1 MQKFKN
7 LNNLPDDIIE
17 LIPPL
22 QSGQEIVFQMLN
34 GQPNNDMDRSE
45 RERNPVLYGKT
56 QLSTRFNIRAKD
68 GKQYQ
73 IGAPMAVENDVVTS
87 FRPFLAGIDSGVFNG
102 KFSLF
107 GGNSIHEELFE
118 VFWLSPEREG
128 SPFPDAKV
136 KPVFKIVN
144 HKEEA
149 QKTTN
154 KIEELRKAL
163 DILKLMDEDDYR
175 SFAAS
180 QNWSET
186 DIDFI
191 QAKVG
196 DFAKSNAGTFIKIY
210 ESPETKTK
218 ATLKKALD
226 RNIITYDAITGDVLL
241 GDSVLFRVPKD
252 KKPEYL
258 SAIASWITSAKN
270 GQQVFDGI
278 LKQLEGQ

>member
-7 LNNLPDDIIE
+7 LNNVPQEIEE
-17 LIPPL
+17 LIPKL
-22 QSGQEIVFQMLN
+22 AVGQEVVFQMLN
-34 GQPNNDMDRSE
+34 GQPNNDMDRGE
-45 RERNPVLYGKT
+45 REKNPILYGKT
-56 QLSTRFNIRAKD
+56 QLSTKYTIRAKD

-87 FRPFLAGIDSGVFNG
+87 YRPFLAGIDAGVFNG

-107 GGNSIHEELFE
+107 GGNSVHEELYE

-128 SPFPDAKV
+128 TPFPDERV
-136 KPVFKIVN
+136 RPVFRIVN

-149 QKTTN
+149 IKTTN
-154 KIEELRKAL
+154 KIETLRRAL
-163 DILKLMDEDDYR
+163 DILKEMKEDEYR

-186 DIDFI
+186 DIDYI

-196 DFAKSNAGTFIKIY
+196 DFAKGNPEKFIAIY

-226 RNIITYDAITGDVLL
+226 KNILTYDAITGDVLL
-241 GDSVLFRVPKD
+241 GESVLFRVSKD

-258 SAIASWITSAKN
+258 SAIAAWVASAKN
-270 GQQVFDGI
+270 GKSVFDGI
-278 LKQLEGQ
+278 VKQLES